1 MTLKHYAKCL
11 NTLLEK
17 HPEYAELPVIYSA
30 DDEGN
35 HYHQV
40 YFTPGVMTVDNP
52 ESDYP
57 EPVNSEILKPNA
69 ICIN

>member
-1 MTLKHYAKCL
+1 MTLEYYVKCL
-11 NTLLEK
+11 NILLEK
-17 HPEYAELPVIYSA
+17 HPEYAEFPVIYST

-35 HYHQV
+35 HYQPV
-40 YFTPGVMTVDNP
+40 YFIPGVITVDNP
-52 ESDYP
+52 ESNYP

>member
-11 NTLLEK
+11 NALLKK
-17 HPEYAELPVIYSA
+17 HPEYAELPVIYST

-35 HYHQV
+35 SYTQV
-40 YFTPGVMTVDNP
+40 ICTPGIIVVDDP
-52 ESDYP
+52 ESSRP
-57 EPVNSEILKPNA
+57 EPDYSEGLKPNA